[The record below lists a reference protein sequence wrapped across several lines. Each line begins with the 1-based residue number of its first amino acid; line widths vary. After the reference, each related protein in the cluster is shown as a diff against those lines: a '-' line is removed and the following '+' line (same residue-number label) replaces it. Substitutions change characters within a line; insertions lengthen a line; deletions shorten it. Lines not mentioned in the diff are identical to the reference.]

1 MREPIRRVRF
11 TPYRPGHGPRF
22 TLTLWE
28 AEPNGSPRAMV
39 GYRLRMLEGGR
50 APRTLFEG
58 EDFGC
63 SPLHASDSDGAV
75 EAIMSFL
82 TLRPGD
88 TDSEYFEGYSGEQRE
103 YCEQHAEALGCE
115 VYGRFGDG
123 RARND

>member
-11 TPYRPGHGPRF
+11 TPYRRGRGPRF

-28 AEPNGSPRAMV
+28 APSNGSHRAMM
-39 GYRLRMLEGGR
+39 GYRLRMAEGGG
-50 APRTLFEG
+50 ASRTLFEG

-63 SPLHASDSDGAV
+63 SPLHASDSDAAV

-88 TDSEYFEGYSGEQRE
+88 TDSEYFEGYTGEQRE
-103 YCEQHAEALGCE
+103 YCTQHAEALACE
-115 VYGRFGDG
+115 VYCRFGEG
-123 RARND
+123 RDSND